1 MKSRPRYTVVTGEFH
16 VFYPDLP
23 RSGPQPDGDTVTFK
37 PDDPKVVEGLKR
49 FSGRAPKFNGRG
61 TIPVRFEGIDALE
74 THFQQMHQDV
84 RWGKAAR
91 KNLLSELG
99 FGHVK
104 FWEDLPH
111 NVQEVQHNP
120 TRGYLFA
127 NGIES
132 NGRLLGLVCTET
144 PPAANGAPFRVNAE
158 HLSACVNLAQVREGL
173 AYAELYDTMPL
184 ALQKVFRSAIEE
196 ARDARR
202 GMWPSE
208 DVAKNKYA
216 RVALLEDLQ
225 KLVMWPKLFRRLGAY
240 FAAGYAGLGA
250 FDDWIRE
257 DSVDR
262 DDSVR
267 LPDGELG
274 NMHDIYEIDGDR
286 LALNY
291 DPWKLIIAPDPA

>member
-16 VFYPDLP
+16 IFYPDLP
-23 RSGPQPDGDTVTFK
+23 RSGPQPDGDTITFK
-37 PDDPKVVEGLKR
+37 PDDPSIVERLQR

-74 THFQQMHQDV
+74 THFQQMHQDM
-84 RWGKAAR
+84 RWAKAAR
-91 KNLLSELG
+91 THLLDELG
-99 FGHVK
+99 FGEVK

-111 NVQEVQHNP
+111 NVREVENNP
-120 TRGYLFA
+120 TRGFLFA

-132 NGRLLGLVCTET
+132 NGRLLGLVCTGT
-144 PPAANGAPFRVNAE
+144 SPAANGSPFRVEPE
-158 HLSACVNLAQVREGL
+158 HLDTCVNLAQLHEGL

-184 ALQKVFRSAIEE
+184 ALQRVFRSTLIE
-196 ARDARR
+196 AREVRR

-208 DVAKNKYA
+208 DVAKCKFA
-216 RVALLEDLQ
+216 RIPLLANLQ
-225 KLVMWPKLFRRLGAY
+225 KLVMWPKLYRRLAAY
-240 FAAGYAGLGA
+240 FAAGHAGLGA

-262 DDSVR
+262 DDFLR

-286 LALNY
+286 MALHF
-291 DPWKLIIAPDPA
+291 DPWTLTIAPDPN